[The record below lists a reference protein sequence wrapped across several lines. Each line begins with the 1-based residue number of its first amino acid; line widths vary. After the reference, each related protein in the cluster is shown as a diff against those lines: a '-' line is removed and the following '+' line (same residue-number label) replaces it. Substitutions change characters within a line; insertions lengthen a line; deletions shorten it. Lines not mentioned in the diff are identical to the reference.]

1 MDRGTTAD
9 VAVVP
14 LCSSGQ
20 RLASTLPSSLSS
32 SRLSAHSNIE
42 RVAGFGFPFLLAGF
56 GGSSAMNSA
65 QENIDCWVS
74 STTSA

>member
-1 MDRGTTAD
+1 MDRGTTATS
-9 VAVVP
+9 AVVP

-42 RVAGFGFPFLLAGF
+42 RVAGFGFILERLG
-56 GGSSAMNSA
+56 NSN
-65 QENIDCWVS
+65 QTTEENDHE
-74 STTSA
+74 